1 MSNHVSVV
9 GIFQNLAPQLQLYY
23 FDIAIT
29 NANIIAIFRLYL
41 GFGTAC
47 VVGRPGPMSP
57 NTAQARA
64 GRPRH
69 SLNCTSSLSCSKWPG
84 SWGVLVGHP
93 TECEKPFSETGVI
106 WPWRSLTFFLALGD
120 DFRHFFGLFPSAPIV
135 TPKMPG
141 VVIIKGPLTAR
152 KKIYMS
158 PIVTPKMP
166 GVVII
171 KGPFSELF
179 SFWAL
184 WVVLGHFFGLF
195 PSVSMVT
202 PKTPGAVIIK
212 APVTALKKK
221 CMTPGPSIRPF
232 WGLW

>member
-64 GRPRH
+64 GRPKH
-69 SLNCTSSLSCSKWPG
+69 SLNCASSLSCSKWSG

-106 WPWRSLTFFLALGD
+106 WPWWSLTFFLALGD
-120 DFRHFFGLFPSAPIV
+120 DFRHFFGLFPSVPIV

-158 PIVTPKMP
+158 P
-166 GVVII
+166 GALFW
-171 KGPFSELF
+171 PFSAF
-179 SFWAL
+179 SGNCGSRAVPL
-184 WVVLGHFFGLF
+184 IGICGCSRYE
-195 PSVSMVT
+195 PDIGIIG
-202 PKTPGAVIIK
+202 PGKKTQGV
-212 APVTALKKK
+212 
-221 CMTPGPSIRPF
+221 
-232 WGLW
+232 